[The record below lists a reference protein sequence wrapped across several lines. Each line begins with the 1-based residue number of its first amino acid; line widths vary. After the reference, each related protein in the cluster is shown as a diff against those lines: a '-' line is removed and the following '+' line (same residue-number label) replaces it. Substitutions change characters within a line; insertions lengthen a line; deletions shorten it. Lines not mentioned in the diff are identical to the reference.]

1 MLLIACA
8 NVANLLLV
16 RATGRKREIA
26 VRAAI
31 GAARGRVVRQLLT
44 ESVLLSILGGAL
56 GLALGMA
63 GVRALLAMNPG
74 DIPRIGERGSAIALD
89 WRLVGFTLFVS
100 LATGILFGLIP
111 ALDVSRVDLSGALKE
126 GGGRSGTG
134 LRHNKTRSF
143 LVITEVALA
152 LVLLVGAALLIRTFW
167 ALRAV
172 DPGFDPHRVLTMR
185 MSLAGSRF
193 EKTAGVNQ
201 LIHDGVER
209 LEALPGVAAVA
220 ATYNLPI
227 EGAFG
232 VPFNIVG
239 RTPAGGLYDGRG
251 WTGVSPGYFEVF
263 RIPILRG
270 RAFNQRDDAA
280 AARVA
285 IVNQAMVRQFWPGG
299 DPLGSQILL
308 GKGYGPEFE
317 ELAREIVGVV
327 GDFHDAG
334 LNRNPVPMVFVPLA
348 QVTDGLTALAHRA
361 ASLAWAVRTS
371 GAPLAL
377 GPSVAKEL
385 EISSGGLPAARVR
398 SMDEIVVEST
408 ARADFN
414 MTLLAIFG
422 CSALLLAVIGIYGLM
437 AYSVEQRTQ
446 EIGIRLALG
455 ADAGS
460 VRNMVVRQG
469 MFLAWTGVAIGMIAA
484 LGLTRFLSGFLFG
497 VKAWDPLV
505 FLAVPVLLSGAALVA
520 VWIPARRAARTDAVS
535 ALR

>member
-1 MLLIACA
+1 VSDVRSSLLVLAGAVGFVLLIACA

-26 VRAAI
+26 VLAAL
-31 GAARGRVVRQLLT
+31 GAGRGRVVRQLLT
-44 ESVLLSILGGAL
+44 ESVLLSLAGGAL

-74 DIPRIGERGSAIALD
+74 DIPRIGEHGSAIALD

-134 LRHNKTRSF
+134 LRHNKTRSM
-143 LVITEVALA
+143 LVIGEMALA
-152 LVLLVGAALLIRTFW
+152 LVLLVGAALFIRTFW

-172 DPGFDPHRVLTMR
+172 DPGFDAHRVLTMR

-209 LEALPGVAAVA
+209 LEALPGVAAAA

-232 VPFNIVG
+232 VPFTIVG
-239 RTPAGGLYDGRG
+239 RTPAGSLYDGRG

-263 RIPILRG
+263 RIPVLRG
-270 RAFNQRDDAA
+270 RTFNQRDDGG

-285 IVNQAMVRQFWPGG
+285 IVNQAMARQFWPGG

-317 ELAREIVGVV
+317 EPAREIVGIA
-327 GDFHDAG
+327 GDVHDSG
-334 LNRNPVPMVFVPLA
+334 LNRNPIPMVYVPLA
-348 QVTDGLTALAHRA
+348 QVTDSITALANRA
-361 ASLAWAVRTS
+361 ASLAWVVRTN

-377 GPSVAKEL
+377 GPAVEKEL
-385 EISSGGLPAARVR
+385 ERASGGLPVARVR
-398 SMDEIVVEST
+398 SMDEIVLEST

-422 CSALLLAVIGIYGLM
+422 CLALLLAVIGIYGLM

-455 ADAGS
+455 ADAGR
-460 VRNMVVRQG
+460 VRNMVVR
-469 MFLAWTGVAIGMIAA
+469 
-484 LGLTRFLSGFLFG
+484 
-497 VKAWDPLV
+497 
-505 FLAVPVLLSGAALVA
+505 
-520 VWIPARRAARTDAVS
+520 
-535 ALR
+535 